1 MSEGLFSRL
10 KNIGCFTTPPG
21 SWSSLLCLSVTASML
36 ISASLSSSD
45 SIQRVS
51 LKMLFSGIYIVIWK
65 YQWQRLTNFRALWSL
80 FVIGLLF
87 VFKFLLCNK
96 LDDISKLDFSEVREQ
111 SKADWLLTEHSS
123 QVMSP
128 VFILLQLIMI
138 RACQLNQ
145 KSTRQIQKTIFI

>member
-1 MSEGLFSRL
+1 M
-10 KNIGCFTTPPG
+10 
-21 SWSSLLCLSVTASML
+21 
-36 ISASLSSSD
+36 
-45 SIQRVS
+45 
-51 LKMLFSGIYIVIWK
+51 
-65 YQWQRLTNFRALWSL
+65 
-80 FVIGLLF
+80 IGLLF

-138 RACQLNQ
+138 RACQLN
-145 KSTRQIQKTIFI
+145 